1 MYLLKIKGL
10 AVIII
15 VATLRHHANAIAL
28 IKERIYCCWLSCI
41 DYNRGTERN
50 GEIDIRCFKREIRYS
65 IESKIQNIKSPV
77 KMDETTTAPLL
88 SQAMDEYK
96 LEHEPE
102 RHHKSTV
109 KSDKSE
115 NSWLVPVLVNIF
127 LACASFSILK
137 PNLALYLIQIGIPES
152 FLTWVLFIDNIGGLI
167 GSITIGLFYE
177 RAVAKMSSVEGRGA
191 KICFLMC
198 PFFGIVGSSL
208 YASAGWMGDVNT
220 ARWFLLCGSFF
231 MGVWSGGQQA
241 VELGEENNVTLMISP
256 IPIEQNMPRL
266 IHAHLLFR
274 ISQHT
279 YRQLS
284 NHLSRQNTLQH

>member
-1 MYLLKIKGL
+1 
-10 AVIII
+10 
-15 VATLRHHANAIAL
+15 
-28 IKERIYCCWLSCI
+28 
-41 DYNRGTERN
+41 
-50 GEIDIRCFKREIRYS
+50 
-65 IESKIQNIKSPV
+65 
-77 KMDETTTAPLL
+77 MDETTTAPLL